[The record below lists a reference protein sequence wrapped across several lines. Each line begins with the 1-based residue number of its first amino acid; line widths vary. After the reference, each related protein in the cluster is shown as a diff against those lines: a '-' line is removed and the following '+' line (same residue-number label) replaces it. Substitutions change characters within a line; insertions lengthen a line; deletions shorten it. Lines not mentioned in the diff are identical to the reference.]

1 MSINFGWRAN
11 KWTGDRVGPTE
22 KFTTCPTA
30 TLIAARLWRRPAER
44 LGIYLLHP
52 PEHSSVLLANAQQD
66 WLRSTGTNCGWFAV
80 DSPLKA
86 QRLAN
91 QGELVVVTC
100 KNSNPKR
107 PGHIAVVRPS
117 AKDDASIQ
125 SEGPEITQA
134 GLHNYIDTNAK
145 EGFKNHPGAFEKQ
158 ELLYFAHV
166 VPLLPAQAARAWSK
180 MNDEQRA
187 RFHGDELFPGG
198 FLGLLPCCLAGKP
211 RQAAHLPERRR
222 AGSIT
227 VPKQGPQVS
236 R

>member
-1 MSINFGWRAN
+1 MRYLKLRSIVPCFVSLLW
-11 KWTGDRVGPTE
+11 
-22 KFTTCPTA
+22 
-30 TLIAARLWRRPAER
+30 LAARLGAVASEITPGGERLAHTLDAMHVDQLWLAGKQVDWRSGRPNGKVYDVPNGHTHCSAFVAAAAER

-166 VPLLPAQAARAWSK
+166 VPLLPARAAGVVE
-180 MNDEQRA
+180 NE
-187 RFHGDELFPGG
+187 
-198 FLGLLPCCLAGKP
+198 
-211 RQAAHLPERRR
+211 
-222 AGSIT
+222 
-227 VPKQGPQVS
+227 
-236 R
+236 